1 MTTPSSG
8 QLAGFPTFNQPAG
21 AANLPIPSLTPPR
34 ITPPD
39 TTADRTATLST
50 TASTPASP
58 TAANLQQLHSL
69 ASATPLAFP
78 GVAHSAH
85 EKEKNLD
92 RQASM
97 KDLGRLEIQIN
108 KTRQARRKAEKRGD
122 SENAGKLKKELHQLN
137 KQKSAL
143 IDKIE
148 PARYSRSSSES
159 ASSDSHTD
167 SSTAAKPPREQLTEV
182 LSEISNCKA
191 SLKLAKKSDNEKQIA
206 GLEKKLE
213 RLAGE
218 RDRLESVLNLSEID
232 ESGTGHSSSLHREFR
247 EVEQDIQEC
256 EASME
261 RATERK
267 NARQVD
273 ELKKELKK
281 LRSERA
287 RLALELDDTDTNKK
301 SEGTSGSES
310 ASDAPSPANL
320 DPLANIRKQLDERLN
335 KIGKLDQQLA
345 SPKRSHA
352 KQDDIRELQEERQA
366 LEEEAGHL
374 KSVLRFLEKQ
384 APPQGPIDGEPRSVS
399 TTPAPPARASSLSKM
414 VRTATANRRRNA
426 IASRPP
432 SPSDTSHPTPLKA
445 LHEKS
450 RNSTLLMPEDL
461 KKHFSEAA
469 LEEIEQLDE
478 EIENL
483 ANNVDLLLET
493 RRRLRRSGNPDGVA
507 DDREALQK
515 QQRALDKS
523 ILKGN
528 LKLGKLIEQREKLE
542 VKVLPNQGLTAKEQ
556 AEKYKAFLES
566 YKSDK
571 TRALE
576 KTHAHRLAEQAREW
590 SSGCAEWGLRS
601 LAGFTA
607 NAFSFFIGNSIARA
621 LAVPVVGSV
630 VSMPVAAFLHVMLG
644 GPIVKQVLNRT
655 WTAPALIELNN
666 YFKLLGASWADY
678 ATGETEV
685 RKYASKNP
693 DRKEKLTIGERRAEE
708 RGFWPM
714 FWDRY
719 KTEEVGYYAYTVN
732 YALKALAA
740 GGLATA
746 VDPKGPVYKATEW
759 AMHGVM
765 GWMSGAEYVV
775 ASQDARSQVP
785 GAAQVVLPNRATSAA
800 EADALESL
808 LNDLQKALETSRAQ
822 LPKDPGDPTE
832 RELLKAIRKTEK
844 ALAVARKKS
853 EFLGT
858 FAHEFTAQFATKE
871 ATADTLSE
879 SLGRTIS
886 LAPVAVLAEFLVPW
900 RTSGNFWLTTA
911 AHALQALLLIMP
923 PGFTARPV
931 YSGLLRA
938 MMQAGMNERGAPP
951 AKTGRTGQPQP
962 SGSAD
967 VSGSVPLHDQG
978 DESTVVEVSSD
989 SDDEGWHGNPTERDR
1004 NIDW

>member
-8 QLAGFPTFNQPAG
+8 TPPVSFPTFQQLSGP
-21 AANLPIPSLTPPR
+21 ANLPIPGLSPSRVAPPH
-34 ITPPD
+34 
-39 TTADRTATLST
+39 TTAAQTATLSN
-50 TASTPASP
+50 TASSGASEPA
-58 TAANLQQLHSL
+58 TDLKQLHQL
-69 ASATPLAFP
+69 ATSTAVTVPGASHSAT
-78 GVAHSAH
+78 
-85 EKEKNLD
+85 EKKMNLD
-92 RQASM
+92 KQASM
-97 KDLGRLEIQIN
+97 KDLGRLELRIG
-108 KTRQARRKAEKRGD
+108 KTRQAQKKAEERRD
-122 SENAGKLKKELHQLN
+122 STGAAKLKSELQGLR

-143 IDKIE
+143 IKTIE
-148 PARYSRSSSES
+148 PGRVHTSSES
-159 ASSDSHTD
+159 GSTD
-167 SSTAAKPPREQLTEV
+167 SEEGSSNHSASLRREIKEV
-182 LSEISNCKA
+182 RQDIKACKA
-191 SLKLAKKSDNEKQIA
+191 SLERAQKASKEKEA
-206 GLEKKLE
+206 AKLE
-213 RLAGE
+213 RELA
-218 RDRLESVLNLSEID
+218 
-232 ESGTGHSSSLHREFR
+232 
-247 EVEQDIQEC
+247 
-256 EASME
+256 
-261 RATERK
+261 
-267 NARQVD
+267 
-273 ELKKELKK
+273 K
-281 LRSERA
+281 LQSER
-287 RLALELDDTDTNKK
+287 RQLASELEAATGDQ
-301 SEGTSGSES
+301 SETSTASSTASSAASNS
-310 ASDAPSPANL
+310 ASDAPVPVSP
-320 DPLANIRKQLDERLN
+320 DPLTNVRHQLDGRLD
-335 KIGKLDQQLA
+335 KISKIDQKLA
-345 SPKRSHA
+345 SPKRPHSH
-352 KQDDIRELQEERQA
+352 QDDTAELRQEKQA
-366 LEEEAGHL
+366 LEEEVGHL
-374 KSVLRFLEKQ
+374 RSVLRFLENQ
-384 APPQGPIDGEPRSVS
+384 PPQDTVDGEPPSVS
-399 TTPAPPARASSLSKM
+399 TAPAPPARASSLSKL
-414 VRTATANRRRNA
+414 VRSATAKRRHHA
-426 IASRPP
+426 IASRPATP
-432 SPSDTSHPTPLKA
+432 PETGNPTPLKA
-445 LHEKS
+445 LHDKS

-461 KKHFSEAA
+461 KQHFSEAA
-469 LEEIEQLDE
+469 LEEIELLDE
-478 EIENL
+478 EIANIADNL
-483 ANNVDLLLET
+483 DLLLET
-493 RRRLRRSGNPDGVA
+493 RRRLPQSGSPDGQ
-507 DDREALQK
+507 DGDRDAMQK
-515 QQRALDKS
+515 QLRALDKS

-542 VKVLPNQGLTAKEQ
+542 IKVLPKQGLTAKEQ
-556 AEKYKAFLES
+556 AAQYKAFLES
-566 YKSDK
+566 HKSDK

-576 KTHAHRLAEQAREW
+576 KAHAHRLAEQAREW
-590 SSGCAEWGLRS
+590 SSGCGEWGLRS

-644 GPIVKQVLNRT
+644 GPIVKQVLNQT

-693 DRKEKLTIGERRAEE
+693 DLKDKLTIGERRAEE
-708 RGFWPM
+708 RDFWPM

-746 VDPKGPVYKATEW
+746 VDPKGSVYKAAEW

-775 ASQDARSQVP
+775 ASQDARSLIP

-800 EADALESL
+800 EAAALESL
-808 LNDLQKALETSRAQ
+808 LNDLQKALATSRAQ
-822 LPKDPGDPTE
+822 LPKDPTDPTE

-879 SLGRTIS
+879 SVGRTIS
-886 LAPVAVLAEFLVPW
+886 LVPVAVLAEFLVPW
-900 RTSGNFWLTTA
+900 RASGNFWLTAA

-938 MMQAGMNERGAPP
+938 MMQAGLNERSAPP
-951 AKTGRTGQPQP
+951 ARTGRSGQPQP

-967 VSGSVPLHDQG
+967 RPGSVPLHDQG
-978 DESTVVEVSSD
+978 DESTVIEVSSDD

>member
-8 QLAGFPTFNQPAG
+8 NPPASFPTFQQLSGP
-21 AANLPIPSLTPPR
+21 ANLPIPALSPSR
-34 ITPPD
+34 VAAPD
-39 TTADRTATLST
+39 TTAAQTATLSN
-50 TASTPASP
+50 TASSGASEPA
-58 TAANLQQLHSL
+58 TDLKQLHQL
-69 ASATPLAFP
+69 ATSTDVALPGASHTAT
-78 GVAHSAH
+78 
-85 EKEKNLD
+85 EKKMNLGK
-92 RQASM
+92 QASM
-97 KDLGRLEIQIN
+97 KDLGRLELRIG
-108 KTRQARRKAEKRGD
+108 KTRQAQKKAEERGD
-122 SENAGKLKKELHQLN
+122 SKGAAKLRSELQDLR

-143 IDKIE
+143 IGAIG
-148 PARYSRSSSES
+148 PGRVPTSSES
-159 ASSDSHTD
+159 GSTD
-167 SSTAAKPPREQLTEV
+167 SEEGS
-182 LSEISNCKA
+182 S
-191 SLKLAKKSDNEKQIA
+191 
-206 GLEKKLE
+206 
-213 RLAGE
+213 
-218 RDRLESVLNLSEID
+218 
-232 ESGTGHSSSLHREFR
+232 GHSSSLRREIE
-247 EVEQDIQEC
+247 EVRQDIRAC
-256 EASME
+256 KASLE
-261 RATERK
+261 RAQKASKEKEAAKLEREL
-267 NARQVD
+267 ARLQ
-273 ELKKELKK
+273 
-281 LRSERA
+281 SER
-287 RLALELDDTDTNKK
+287 RQLAAELEPADTRDK
-301 SEGTSGSES
+301 SETSTASSTASTAASTS
-310 ASDAPSPANL
+310 ASDAPAPVSP
-320 DPLANIRKQLDERLN
+320 DPLTNVRHQLDGRLD
-335 KIGKLDQQLA
+335 KISKIDQKLA
-345 SPKRSHA
+345 SPKRPHSR
-352 KQDDIRELQEERQA
+352 QDDTAELQQEKQA
-366 LEEEAGHL
+366 LEQEVGHL
-374 KSVLRFLEKQ
+374 RSVLRFLENQ
-384 APPQGPIDGEPRSVS
+384 APQDTIDGEPQSVS
-399 TTPAPPARASSLSKM
+399 TTPAPPARASSLSKL
-414 VRTATANRRRNA
+414 VRSATAKRRHHA
-426 IASRPP
+426 IASRPATP
-432 SPSDTSHPTPLKA
+432 PETNNPTPLKA
-445 LHEKS
+445 LHDKS

-461 KKHFSEAA
+461 KQHFSEAA
-469 LEEIEQLDE
+469 LEEIELLDE
-478 EIENL
+478 EIANVADNL
-483 ANNVDLLLET
+483 DLLLET
-493 RRRLRRSGNPDGVA
+493 RRRLPQSGSPDGQA
-507 DDREALQK
+507 SDREAMQK
-515 QQRALDKS
+515 QLRALDKS

-542 VKVLPNQGLTAKEQ
+542 IKVLPPKQLTAKEQ
-556 AEKYKAFLES
+556 AAQYKAFLEIH
-566 YKSDK
+566 KSDK

-576 KTHAHRLAEQAREW
+576 KTHALRLAEQAKEW
-590 SSGCAEWGLRS
+590 SSGCGEWGLRS

-644 GPIVKQVLNRT
+644 GPIVKQVLNQT

-685 RKYASKNP
+685 RKYASKNA
-693 DRKEKLTIGERRAEE
+693 DRKEKLTIGERWAEE
-708 RGFWPM
+708 RDFWPM

-746 VDPKGPVYKATEW
+746 VDPKGSVYKAAEW

-775 ASQDARSQVP
+775 ASQDARSQIP

-800 EADALESL
+800 EAAALESL
-808 LNDLQKALETSRAQ
+808 LNDLQKALATSRAK
-822 LPKDPGDPTE
+822 LPKDPTDPTE

-886 LAPVAVLAEFLVPW
+886 LAPVAILAEFLVPW
-900 RTSGNFWLTTA
+900 RASGNFWLTSA

-951 AKTGRTGQPQP
+951 ARAARTGQPQP

-967 VSGSVPLHDQG
+967 VPGSVPLHDQG
-978 DESTVVEVSSD
+978 DESSVVEVSSD